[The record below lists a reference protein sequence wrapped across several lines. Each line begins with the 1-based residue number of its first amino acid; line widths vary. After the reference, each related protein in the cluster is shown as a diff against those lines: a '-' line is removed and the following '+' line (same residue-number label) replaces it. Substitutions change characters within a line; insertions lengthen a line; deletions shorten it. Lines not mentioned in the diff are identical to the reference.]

1 MNCILYS
8 LTFFWFTYVHQLW
21 WSLILYNYKNNYT
34 SDSGTNSMSNSKG
47 NKDGGGGGGDDDD
60 SCSRNKPEQQ

>member
-1 MNCILYS
+1 
-8 LTFFWFTYVHQLW
+8 
-21 WSLILYNYKNNYT
+21 
-34 SDSGTNSMSNSKG
+34 MSNSKG